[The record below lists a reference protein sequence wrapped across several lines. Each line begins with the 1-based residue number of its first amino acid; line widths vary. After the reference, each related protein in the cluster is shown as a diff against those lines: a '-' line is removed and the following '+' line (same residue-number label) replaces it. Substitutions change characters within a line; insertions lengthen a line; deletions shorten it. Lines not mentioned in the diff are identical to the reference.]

1 MLLSNVRRWHGRKG
15 KWPLDSGLTQA
26 TQIAELVDYQE
37 GSVVSRQLMKGEGGN
52 VTLFAFDAGEGLT
65 EHTSPFDALVVVLVG
80 EAEVTVS
87 GVASRL
93 RPGDMILMPANAPH
107 ALKAPSRFK
116 MLLIMLKSSG
126 P

>member
-1 MLLSNVRRWHGRKG
+1 MDN
-15 KWPLDSGLTQA
+15 GLTQA

-65 EHTSPFDALVVVLVG
+65 EHTSPFDALVVVLDG

-87 GVASRL
+87 GVVSRL

-116 MLLIMLKSSG
+116 ILLIMVKS